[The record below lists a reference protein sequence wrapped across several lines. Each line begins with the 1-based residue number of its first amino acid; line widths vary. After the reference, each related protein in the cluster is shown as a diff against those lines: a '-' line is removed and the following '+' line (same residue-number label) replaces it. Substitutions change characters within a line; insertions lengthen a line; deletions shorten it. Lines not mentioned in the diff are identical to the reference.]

1 MENHEACNA
10 PRFELSSVIEA
21 LCTLAIRGTIE
32 IQLTRKISLWLTA
45 VIISIHESF
54 QTALLLK
61 MT

>member
-10 PRFELSSVIEA
+10 PRFELSVIEA

-32 IQLTRKISLWLTA
+32 IQLISKISLWLTA